1 MKKIICII
9 VITASLFL
17 ILGCNSVSKQNHNTV
32 LFYYIHNDFKYGTES
47 GVITSTAVTVD
58 AEYSD
63 YEGLLNLY
71 FNGPTNYESIS
82 PFPAGI
88 SLVNFQMD
96 NNKVQLVLSPH
107 MATLSDSEFTVAC
120 ACLTRTV
127 VEMTGIG
134 TLHIT
139 IQGPQNKENNTWTF
153 TLNDFTYFDT
163 VSHEQVY

>member
-1 MKKIICII
+1 MKKIFCII
-9 VITASLFL
+9 VISACLFL
-17 ILGCNSVSKQNHNTV
+17 IIGCHSVSKQDSNSV
-32 LFYYIHNDFKYGTES
+32 LFYYMHNDFKYGMES
-47 GVITSTAVTVD
+47 GVITPAAVTVNAD
-58 AEYSD
+58 DSD
-63 YEGLLNLY
+63 YESLLNLY

-82 PFPAGI
+82 PFPSGI
-88 SLVNFQMD
+88 SLVNLQMD

-139 IQGPQNKENNTWTF
+139 IQGPQDKENKVWTF

-163 VSHEQVY
+163 VGPEQVY